1 MPEIIDGVT
10 YYVVRFLNEQATD
23 VWGRAYVEYGGDAT
37 SQAPVPKTY
46 PGKIFT
52 GWNRDITYIT
62 ADKTVRAVY
71 ATACTVTFRNYAD
84 DGDLSVQVIAQGT
97 DAAPPTPEEIPDMRF
112 TGWDADYA
120 NVQTD
125 LTIHPLYETTLLTV
139 RFLNYAGTDVLS
151 VQYLHK
157 GDSAIAPAPE
167 RIAGFIFL
175 GWSAPFTNVK
185 QDLTVRP
192 LYSEIP
198 DKPVLKFYSVSS
210 DGSSGTFL
218 KSYDAVNACTI
229 TQKLSGECT
238 IDFTLMTRQMEG
250 YVSVGDRLEV
260 EGLVFTITEIHKQIS
275 GGVCYTRMAGEHV
288 SYILNDA
295 AYLVSAYDSRA
306 TVTAQLQTLL
316 SGTPFTVGTIDF
328 ENTVSVRVN
337 REATRRSVIMQLIS
351 LVGGEIEYYGYTI
364 GIRSHL
370 GKETPTDIMSTSSV
384 EDISYAHNASEDN
397 TNYSLSLYR
406 KGDLELGD
414 ELRLDFAPLH
424 IHTDSRIVGMDW
436 NPFNYR
442 EVSITV
448 GNYIPTL
455 NDSLYDLIS
464 TIEDITQK
472 TAKYTIEFGEIIGN
486 GTFYFTRSYQDRPY
500 WQVQCNDHSNPVITL
515 LRKDGSEFNP
525 YIGATLSGVSS
536 ETTTLVV
543 FYLTIPIDESRR
555 TEGDSDE

>member
-1 MPEIIDGVT
+1 
-10 YYVVRFLNEQATD
+10 
-23 VWGRAYVEYGGDAT
+23 
-37 SQAPVPKTY
+37 
-46 PGKIFT
+46 
-52 GWNRDITYIT
+52 
-62 ADKTVRAVY
+62 
-71 ATACTVTFRNYAD
+71 
-84 DGDLSVQVIAQGT
+84 
-97 DAAPPTPEEIPDMRF
+97 
-112 TGWDADYA
+112 
-120 NVQTD
+120 
-125 LTIHPLYETTLLTV
+125 
-139 RFLNYAGTDVLS
+139 
-151 VQYLHK
+151 
-157 GDSAIAPAPE
+157 
-167 RIAGFIFL
+167 
-175 GWSAPFTNVK
+175 
-185 QDLTVRP
+185 
-192 LYSEIP
+192 
-198 DKPVLKFYSVSS
+198 
-210 DGSSGTFL
+210 
-218 KSYDAVNACTI
+218 
-229 TQKLSGECT
+229 
-238 IDFTLMTRQMEG
+238 
-250 YVSVGDRLEV
+250 
-260 EGLVFTITEIHKQIS
+260 
-275 GGVCYTRMAGEHV
+275 MAGEHV

-436 NPFNYR
+436 NPCNYR
-442 EVSITV
+442 EVAITV

-464 TIEDITQK
+464 TIEDITQR